1 MALSKSGAESTST
14 PMIAPFGSANSCT
27 ISVAFSIC
35 QEGLIGE
42 CLPSYRIRTLI
53 INRVH
58 IDKNTSVCH
67 MSYII
72 SPETPNSQNITL
84 AYGRLAILITI

>member
-14 PMIAPFGSANSCT
+14 PMIAPFGSANSYT

-42 CLPSYRIRTLI
+42 CRATVFVL